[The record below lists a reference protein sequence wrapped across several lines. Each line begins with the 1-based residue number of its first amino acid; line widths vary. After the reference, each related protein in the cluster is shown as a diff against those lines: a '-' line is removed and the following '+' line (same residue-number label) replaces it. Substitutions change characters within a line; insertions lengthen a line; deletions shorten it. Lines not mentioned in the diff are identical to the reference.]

1 MATAE
6 QYLLSF
12 KTDVIKHPEPIPIS
26 SSFFFS
32 FLAGAL
38 GLDILSFGILM
49 LIFECDLNDFMFYCM
64 GVLLFNPALMGE
76 GWYVNYG

>member
-1 MATAE
+1 MHILTQHEIQFVGGGDA
-6 QYLLSF
+6 
-12 KTDVIKHPEPIPIS
+12 
-26 SSFFFS
+26 FFS

-38 GLDILSFGILM
+38 GLDTLSFGILM